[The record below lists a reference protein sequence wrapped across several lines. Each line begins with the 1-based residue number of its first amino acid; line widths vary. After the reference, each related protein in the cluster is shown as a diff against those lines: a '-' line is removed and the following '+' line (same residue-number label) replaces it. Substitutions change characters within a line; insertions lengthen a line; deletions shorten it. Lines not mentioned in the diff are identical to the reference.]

1 MVQHLSPLL
10 SRARILATGKL
21 VWEDI
26 TGELEVEYVDWRTRW
41 AIAGIH
47 SANWNWVRRWGSQ
60 ECGCTIN
67 PITRRRVLICM
78 ACGPLSDFDL
88 DEYEDED
95 EYDERYDNW
104 G

>member
-1 MVQHLSPLL
+1 MVQLL
-10 SRARILATGKL
+10 SSSLSRIRILATGRL

-47 SANWNWVRRWGSQ
+47 SANWRWVRRWGKQ
-60 ECGCTIN
+60 DCGCTIN

-78 ACGPLSDFDL
+78 PCGPLSEFNL
-88 DEYEDED
+88 DED

>member
-1 MVQHLSPLL
+1 MALRIDSLAD
-10 SRARILATGKL
+10 RIRILVTGKL

-26 TGELEVEYVDWRTRW
+26 DGGEETDYVDWPTRW

-47 SANWNWVRRWGSQ
+47 SANWRWVRRWGKQ

-67 PITRRRVLICM
+67 PITRRRVLISMSC
-78 ACGPLSDFDL
+78 PLKDWPFDL
-88 DEYEDED
+88 DDEE

>member
-1 MVQHLSPLL
+1 MVQLL
-10 SRARILATGKL
+10 SSSLSRIRILATGRL

-47 SANWNWVRRWGSQ
+47 SANWRWVRRWGEQ
-60 ECGCTIN
+60 DCGCTIN

-78 ACGPLSDFDL
+78 SCGPLSVNL
-88 DEYEDED
+88 DED

>member
-1 MVQHLSPLL
+1 MVQLL
-10 SRARILATGKL
+10 SSSLSRIRILATGRL

-47 SANWNWVRRWGSQ
+47 SANWRWVRRWGKQ
-60 ECGCTIN
+60 DCGCTIN

-78 ACGPLSDFDL
+78 SCGPLSEFNL
-88 DEYEDED
+88 DED